1 MKVLGEKFRSL
12 RQKGSQGQ
20 NSSSTRVI
28 APLFSGPPLSFP
40 LPLGREGFPCD
51 MDGHL
56 TSNYSGI
63 QVKTAL
69 TGMRT
74 ERWAGPKQLPRGNR
88 TITIIPRFLMPRIQ
102 LAPTPPH
109 LPMHLVG
116 QNSGRNWVLKPRNL
130 YPETKEPG
138 NLNKSIE
145 IQISHAA
152 DQLMA
157 PDPPAHGV
165 GSK

>member
-1 MKVLGEKFRSL
+1 MKVKVQGEKFGWN

-20 NSSSTRVI
+20 ISSSTRVI
-28 APLFSGPPLSFP
+28 APLFSGPPLSFHC
-40 LPLGREGFPCD
+40 LWAGRASPCD

-74 ERWAGPKQLPRGNR
+74 ERWAGPKQLPCGNE

-102 LAPTPPH
+102 LAGTGPTCPCTGH
-109 LPMHLVG
+109 
-116 QNSGRNWVLKPRNL
+116 
-130 YPETKEPG
+130 
-138 NLNKSIE
+138 
-145 IQISHAA
+145 
-152 DQLMA
+152 QLMGQTSA
-157 PDPPAHGV
+157 RSQSVKVRNIETQTNIFFKTSCTH
-165 GSK
+165 